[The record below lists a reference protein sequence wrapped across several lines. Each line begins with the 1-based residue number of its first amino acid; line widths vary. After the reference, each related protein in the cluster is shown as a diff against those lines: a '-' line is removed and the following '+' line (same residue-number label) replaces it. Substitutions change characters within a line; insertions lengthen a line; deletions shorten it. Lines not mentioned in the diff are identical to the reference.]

1 MTSWQ
6 HFQNSH
12 SSWVGHDLKE
22 KILSINF
29 SSAGN
34 AMGLISCLQFTLNY
48 LHMENSNRHFV
59 FVCLNVFLISLRD
72 LHSLKIIV
80 ER

>member
-12 SSWVGHDLKE
+12 SLWVSHDLKE

-34 AMGLISCLQFTLNY
+34 EMGLILNY
-48 LHMENSNRHFV
+48 LHMENGKRDFV
-59 FVCLNVFLISLRD
+59 FVCLNVFLIS
-72 LHSLKIIV
+72 
-80 ER
+80 

>member
-12 SSWVGHDLKE
+12 SLWVGHDLKE

-34 AMGLISCLQFTLNY
+34 EMGLISCLQFTLNY
-48 LHMENSNRHFV
+48 LHMENGKRDFV
-59 FVCLNVFLISLRD
+59 FVCLNVFFNFLA
-72 LHSLKIIV
+72 
-80 ER
+80 